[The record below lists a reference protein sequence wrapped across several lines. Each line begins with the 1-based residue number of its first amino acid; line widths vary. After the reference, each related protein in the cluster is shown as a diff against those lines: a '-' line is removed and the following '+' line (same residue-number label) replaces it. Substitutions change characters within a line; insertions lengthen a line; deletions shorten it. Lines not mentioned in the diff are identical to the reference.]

1 QLEMIGRAIG
11 CIVLAL
17 CFADARVDFPTSRI
31 YDEFD
36 FKGQSAVTIDGLCSQ
51 SCLIFASVTPES
63 QKFANN
69 LLIQLPKGFVSVYD
83 IARSVDPVSN
93 QKIYEEIKNTPTLT
107 IVNANSPTVSGPVV
121 LYIVEGSGGSWA
133 GTYNTEIY
141 EAEGFFRP
149 NSTHEKSPGFVT
161 VMSARPFTLKQA
173 PRDIALPT
181 SLAVMAG
188 FDALKGDESPCPF
201 VYYSMGNV
209 SATERKIPRSRSDA
223 GPSHNGFTLEVNGPI
238 VTVMFDQYDPSNSPG
253 DLSATI
259 GITNKRLIQT
269 SGWVG
274 SPGFHGCDGQ
284 QPYRSSLY
292 DFTTPIHT
300 EITSYG
306 EEQQVKVDV
315 LTNADVEHAVSLISN
330 IESPYSIIG
339 TGGNDA
345 VTTLYFAAKKL
356 NMAINWTPDGTEHT
370 HFLVRWNGPAR

>member
-1 QLEMIGRAIG
+1 Q
-11 CIVLAL
+11 
-17 CFADARVDFPTSRI
+17 
-31 YDEFD
+31 
-36 FKGQSAVTIDGLCSQ
+36 
-51 SCLIFASVTPES
+51 
-63 QKFANN
+63 
-69 LLIQLPKGFVSVYD
+69 
-83 IARSVDPVSN
+83 
-93 QKIYEEIKNTPTLT
+93 NTPTLT
-107 IVNANSPTVSGPVV
+107 IVNANAPSADTGPVV
-121 LYIVEGSGGSWA
+121 LYIVEGSGGSRA

-173 PRDIALPT
+173 PRYIALSA

-188 FDALKGDESPCPF
+188 FDTLQGYESPCPF
-201 VYYSMGNV
+201 LYYSLGNV
-209 SATERKIPRSRSDA
+209 SATERKLPRSRADA

-259 GITNKRLIQT
+259 GITNKRPVQT

-284 QPYRSSLY
+284 KPYRSSLY
-292 DFTTPIHT
+292 DFTTPIHA
-300 EITSYG
+300 EITSD
-306 EEQQVKVDV
+306 EPEQIKVDV
-315 LTNADVEHAVSLISN
+315 LTNADASHAVMLT
-330 IESPYSIIG
+330 ESSTESSFGIIG

-345 VTTLYFAAKKL
+345 VTTLNFGAKNL
-356 NMAINWTPDGTEHT
+356 NLTIDWTPDGTENT

>member
-1 QLEMIGRAIG
+1 QLRMTGRAIG
-11 CIVLAL
+11 CLFLML
-17 CFADARVDFPTSRI
+17 CWAESRVDFPSSRI

-36 FKGQSAVTIDGLCSQ
+36 FKGQSTVTIDGLCSH
-51 SCLIFASVTPES
+51 SCLIFASVMPES

-107 IVNANSPTVSGPVV
+107 IVNANAPTVSGPLV
-121 LYIVEGSGGSWA
+121 LYVVEGTGGSWS

-149 NSTHEKSPGFVT
+149 NGTHEKAPGFVT

-181 SLAVMAG
+181 SLAFMAG
-188 FDALKGDESPCPF
+188 FDAMKEDVSPCPF
-201 VYYSMGNV
+201 LYYSLGNV
-209 SATERKIPRSRSDA
+209 SSIDRMLHRNVVHSRADA

-238 VTVMFDQYDPSNSPG
+238 VTVLFDQYDPTNSPG

-259 GITNKRLIQT
+259 GITGKRPMQT

-284 QPYRSSLY
+284 PPYRSSLY
-292 DFTTPIHT
+292 DYTSPIHA
-300 EITSYG
+300 EISSD
-306 EEQQVKVDV
+306 EPEQIKVDIM
-315 LTNADVEHAVSLISN
+315 TNSDSAHPVR
-330 IESPYSIIG
+330 IEE
-339 TGGNDA
+339 N
-345 VTTLYFAAKKL
+345 
-356 NMAINWTPDGTEHT
+356 
-370 HFLVRWNGPAR
+370 